1 MNETELV
8 LVAHGTR
15 DPRGVA
21 TVHELAAAL
30 RVRGAA
36 VHVAFVDVLGPTVAE
51 VLAKVAAPVVLVPA
65 FLAAGYH
72 VRADVPG
79 QIRDS
84 GRQDVRV
91 TPALGP
97 DAVLAAVQRA
107 RLAEAGWQRGDAV
120 VLAAVGSADPRALD
134 DVAEAAVL
142 LSEVLDAPVRHGY
155 AVAAQ
160 PSVEEVV
167 ARVREEGARR
177 VCIAPYLLAPGLFHT
192 KLADAGADAV
202 AAPLGVHPVLV
213 ELVLQRYRAALA

>member
-1 MNETELV
+1 VNETELV

-97 DAVLAAVQRA
+97 DAVLAAVQHA

-155 AVAAQ
+155 AVAAGPGGCASRHTCWRPACST
-160 PSVEEVV
+160 PSW
-167 ARVREEGARR
+167 
-177 VCIAPYLLAPGLFHT
+177 PTPGQMRWPTRWACTPWWWSWCCSVMAQRWRIDPL
-192 KLADAGADAV
+192 DP
-202 AAPLGVHPVLV
+202 AAQQL
-213 ELVLQRYRAALA
+213 